1 MAKELVVTELL
12 SDTMIEVGK
21 NILKRLDESASA
33 VQAAFWMFFPDEK
46 HWKLI
51 IVSQLVKQDGPKQFY
66 KRVIEANKKADE
78 LESVVSLNDVGVA
91 DTSNTLV
98 NLLKMAISTGSE
110 ISGIRFS
117 RNTINGTFIE
127 DSYIYRMNIST
138 HNKSLNPTA

>member
-12 SDTMIEVGK
+12 SDSMIEVGK
-21 NILKRLDESASA
+21 RLVERLDKSNSD

-46 HWKLI
+46 RWKLI
-51 IVSQLVKQDGPKQFY
+51 IVSQFVKHDGPRQFY
-66 KRVIEANKKADE
+66 KRVVEANKKGDE
-78 LESVVSLNDVGVA
+78 SESVVSLDDVSVA

-98 NLLKMAISTGSE
+98 NLLKAAISTGDG

-127 DSYIYRMNIST
+127 DSYIYRINIKT
-138 HNKSLNPTA
+138 